1 MTNQESAGQEYPDGM
16 RDAGK
21 RAIDAMKVER
31 NESNARARAAENRVR
46 ELRGF
51 LTKLGN
57 QMERTLAE
65 IDRQAAKDGD
75 TYVHS

>member
-1 MTNQESAGQEYPDGM
+1 MIDYNLNAGHEYPDGM

-31 NESNARARAAENRVR
+31 NESNARARVAENRVR
-46 ELRGF
+46 ELRAF

-57 QMERTLAE
+57 QVEKTLAE
-65 IDRQAAKDGD
+65 IDRQATKE
-75 TYVHS
+75 TP

>member
-1 MTNQESAGQEYPDGM
+1 MIDSGLNAGHEYPDGM

-31 NESNARARAAENRVR
+31 NESNARARVAENRVR

-57 QMERTLAE
+57 QVEKTLAE
-65 IDRQAAKDGD
+65 IDRQATKE
-75 TYVHS
+75 TP